1 MFLLI
6 FNIVASCNIC
16 ILWQQEVQEEDS
28 SLLMPPSTWRPPSD
42 MTTPASYSTP
52 VKSMHCI
59 IGRSDIALFYNFRKR
74 ALLYNATDQV
84 YFLSTFFK
92 NRRTWTHAKNLRELK
107 NDFFCQI
114 CKYLFLLQ
122 TTIAKIS
129 KFGFGLV
136 EGAKLKSNISK
147 LNFGIGVKKQCGTTC
162 RVPNILFSKITPP

>member
-1 MFLLI
+1 M
-6 FNIVASCNIC
+6 
-16 ILWQQEVQEEDS
+16 
-28 SLLMPPSTWRPPSD
+28 
-42 MTTPASYSTP
+42 
-52 VKSMHCI
+52 
-59 IGRSDIALFYNFRKR
+59 
-74 ALLYNATDQV
+74 
-84 YFLSTFFK
+84 
-92 NRRTWTHAKNLRELK
+92 WTHAKNLRELK

-162 RVPNILFSKITPP
+162 RVPNILFSKITPPQCISVSPVFNICIFPDKYPIFCFPYSYSNSILLSLYPTNFVCQILCHSHAIAGFFIIFLILFSIAV